1 MSVWKDGKGRY
12 HVAVQR
18 GGSRVHRICA
28 PEATWRDAK
37 RKEAELIQ
45 RFNAVTTGKVLIA
58 DAIQHW
64 LKTEVAHHKAK
75 RGTEGNAYALA
86 EWIRGQSLT
95 DIVAVA
101 ERYKKENRGIVTNS
115 TINRRLAVLR
125 RVANLAFR
133 RWGWLDAPLG
143 ARIELLPENAA
154 RERFLTR
161 SELAHLLRA
170 IPQRS
175 IRRAVLVAAFTG
187 LRRGELAR
195 LRPIH
200 VQGDLIYVQFTKSGK
215 PRKVPVV
222 HHIAFALRRLPF
234 GVHADTLTHA
244 VQRAASGVRFH
255 DLRHTAASLLIQAGV
270 DLYRVG
276 TILGHS
282 DIRTTRRY
290 AHLAVDDLRTAV
302 AALGRKS
309 AQTVH
314 TEQNQQE
321 KKTAAK

>member
-28 PEATWRDAK
+28 PAATWRDAK

-86 EWIRGQSLT
+86 EWVKGRTLQEVHL
-95 DIVAVA
+95 VA
-101 ERYKKENRGIVTNS
+101 EEYKRAKRGELSGS

-125 RVANLAFR
+125 RVSNLAYK
-133 RWGWLDAPLG
+133 RWGWLQEPLG
-143 ARIELLPENAA
+143 QKIELLQENPA

-161 SELAHLLRA
+161 GELAALLRS
-170 IPQRS
+170 IQQRP

-200 VQGDLIYVQFTKSGK
+200 VQEDLIYVQYSKSGK

-244 VQRAASGVRFH
+244 VQRAAPGVRFH

-309 AQTVH
+309 AQAVH
-314 TEQNQQE
+314 TA
-321 KKTAAK
+321 KTGTEDK